1 MKLNKLLAASA
12 LLVASGVAS
21 ADPIT
26 IGNNYGD
33 VTFDALGLTNL
44 PVTSNYTN
52 DGTISAGTEASD
64 LVGANLAFNDFG
76 EAVVGQLAPLL
87 GSTSTN
93 GYGDDWTLTFNYD
106 LHGTA
111 DFVDNALGLP
121 GLSDGT
127 LDGGLLGPAD
137 GLVDF
142 TDAIIPTYTSGTFEI
157 IYNDLTGGTNT
168 QVLGMNLADFELT
181 STGVVLTALVDYSW
195 YAGGDAFVENFF
207 KDDSGHT
214 YYELATAGGVVPD
227 AQEIKF
233 RIDFNVDPNFL
244 PTCEDA
250 TCDKL
255 TRETDI
261 NVSGVFA
268 VTEPASLAILGLG
281 LMGLGLR
288 RRKA

>member
-44 PVTSNYTN
+44 PVTSNYMN
-52 DGTISAGTEASD
+52 DGTISQGTEASD
-64 LVGANLAFNDFG
+64 LVGTTLAFNDFG

-87 GSTSTN
+87 GSVSTN
-93 GYGDDWTLTFNYD
+93 GYGDDWSLTFNYD
-106 LHGTA
+106 LHGIATFVD
-111 DFVDNALGLP
+111 DFVAGGL
-121 GLSDGT
+121 LADGT
-127 LDGGLLGPAD
+127 LDGDSNGI
-137 GLVDF
+137 VDPL
-142 TDAIIPTYTSGTFEI
+142 DAIIPTYTSGTFEI
-157 IYNDLTGGTNT
+157 IYNDLTGGTNQ
-168 QVLGMNLADFELT
+168 QVLGMNLSGFELT
-181 STGVVLTALVDYSW
+181 PTGVVLTASVDYSW

-207 KDDSGHT
+207 TDDSGYT
-214 YYELATAGGVVPD
+214 YYELATAGGLVPT
-227 AQEIKF
+227 AQNINF

-255 TRETDI
+255 TRTTDI